1 MIVARLR
8 SASGLIL
15 FAFVLSHLLNH
26 AVGLVSLEAA
36 NAGLDVFR
44 AVWGNPVS
52 SLLVTI
58 AFIVHLVIALIT
70 LYQRRTLRMRP
81 WEAAQLILG
90 LLIPLLLAEHIIGTM
105 GADRAFD
112 VRTDYTYIQTVFWI
126 AAPASGI
133 QQVIV
138 LVLAWVHGCIGLH
151 YWWQVK
157 PWYSRAVPILYAVAV
172 LVPTLSL
179 AGIVSS
185 GVEVMAL
192 AERVP
197 DFVDQVFERARLTR
211 ESIAFVVNGTDW
223 FQRGYAAVVAAVLAA
238 RWVPYAVR
246 RITGAPSLT
255 YPGNRTVRLQPG
267 LTVLEASRA
276 AGIPHA
282 SVCGG
287 RGRCSTCR
295 VRVGAGAEHLE
306 EASSDEKK
314 VLRRVGAPPDVRLAC
329 QIRPTRDLVVT
340 PLMPP
345 TASARDAGPRA
356 DYLSGQEREIAILFA
371 DLRGFTSFSD
381 AKLPYDVVFVL
392 NRYFTLMGQA
402 VELSGGRIDKFIG
415 DGVMALFG
423 VEAGAPEGCRRALSA
438 ARAMAE
444 SLEELNRSLGEDL
457 PAPLRMGI
465 GIHVGPVIVGEM
477 GYGRAKSLTAIGD
490 AVNTASRLEGLT
502 KEFGAQLVVS
512 DAVFRHGEVETDGFQ
527 QRSTEVRGKKDGMTV
542 WVAGALAP
550 DAAASVAP
558 LAER

>member
-8 SASGLIL
+8 SASGVIL
-15 FAFVLSHLLNH
+15 FAFVFSHLANH

-36 NAGLDVFR
+36 NEALDVFR
-44 AVWGNPVS
+44 AVWSNPVS
-52 SLLVTI
+52 SLLVTA
-58 AFIVHLVIALIT
+58 AFLVHLVIALIT
-70 LYQRRTLRMRP
+70 LYRRRTLRMRP

-90 LLIPLLLAEHIIGTM
+90 LLVPVLLAEHVIGTM
-105 GADRAFD
+105 GVDRVFD
-112 VRTDYTYIQTVFWI
+112 VRTDYTYIQTVFWV
-126 AAPASGI
+126 AAPISGI
-133 QQVIV
+133 QQVVV
-138 LVLAWVHGCIGLH
+138 LVLAWVHGCLGLH

-157 PWYSRAVPILYAVAV
+157 PWYPRAVPVLYAAAV

-185 GVEVMAL
+185 GVEVLAL

-197 DFVDQVFERARLTR
+197 DFTDQVFERARLSR
-211 ESIAFVVNGTDW
+211 ESIDFVVNGANG
-223 FQRGYAAVVAAVLAA
+223 FQWGYAAVVAGVLGA

-246 RITGAPSLT
+246 RITGAPRLT
-255 YPGNRTVRLQPG
+255 YPGERVVQLQPG
-267 LTVLEASRA
+267 LTVLEVSRA

-295 VRVGAGAEHLE
+295 VRVGAGAEHLD
-306 EASSDEKK
+306 EASPDEHK

-329 QIRPTRDLVVT
+329 QIRPTRDLTVT

-392 NRYFTLMGQA
+392 NRYFSLMGQA
-402 VELSGGRIDKFIG
+402 VEQAGGRIDKFIG

-423 VEAGAPEGCRRALSA
+423 VEAGAPEGCRRALNA
-438 ARAMAE
+438 AHAMAE

-512 DAVFRHGEVETDGFQ
+512 DAVIRRAEVETDGFEE
-527 QRSTEVRGKKDGMTV
+527 RTAEVRGKKDGLTV
-542 WVAGALAP
+542 WVAGAQA
-550 DAAASVAP
+550 
-558 LAER
+558 

>member
-8 SASGLIL
+8 SASGVIL
-15 FAFVLSHLLNH
+15 FAFVFSHLANH

-36 NAGLDVFR
+36 NEALDVFR
-44 AVWGNPVS
+44 AVWSNPVS
-52 SLLVTI
+52 SLLVTA
-58 AFIVHLVIALIT
+58 AFLVHLVIALIT
-70 LYQRRTLRMRP
+70 LYRRRTLRMRP

-90 LLIPLLLAEHIIGTM
+90 LLVPVLLAEHVIGTM
-105 GADRAFD
+105 GVDRVFD
-112 VRTDYTYIQTVFWI
+112 VRTDYTYIQTVFWV
-126 AAPASGI
+126 AAPISGI
-133 QQVIV
+133 QQVVV
-138 LVLAWVHGCIGLH
+138 LVLAWVHGCLGLH

-157 PWYSRAVPILYAVAV
+157 PWYPRAVPVLYAAAV

-185 GVEVMAL
+185 GVEVLAL

-197 DFVDQVFERARLTR
+197 DFTDQVFERARLSR
-211 ESIAFVVNGTDW
+211 ESIDFVVNGANG
-223 FQRGYAAVVAAVLAA
+223 FQWGYAAVVAGVLGA

-246 RITGAPSLT
+246 RITGAPRLT
-255 YPGNRTVRLQPG
+255 YPGERVVQLQPG
-267 LTVLEASRA
+267 LTVLEVSRA

-306 EASSDEKK
+306 EASPDEHK

-329 QIRPTRDLVVT
+329 QIRPTRDLTVT

-392 NRYFTLMGQA
+392 NRYFSLMGQA
-402 VELSGGRIDKFIG
+402 VEQAGGRIDKFIG

-423 VEAGAPEGCRRALSA
+423 VEAGAPEGCRRALNA
-438 ARAMAE
+438 AHAMAE

-512 DAVFRHGEVETDGFQ
+512 DAVIRRAEVETDGFEE
-527 QRSTEVRGKKDGMTV
+527 RTAEVRGKKDGLTV
-542 WVAGALAP
+542 WVAGAQA
-550 DAAASVAP
+550 
-558 LAER
+558 

>member
-8 SASGLIL
+8 SASGVIL
-15 FAFVLSHLLNH
+15 FAFVFSHLANH

-36 NAGLDVFR
+36 NEALDVFR
-44 AVWGNPVS
+44 AVWSNPVS
-52 SLLVTI
+52 SLLVTA

-70 LYQRRTLRMRP
+70 LYRRRTLRMRP

-90 LLIPLLLAEHIIGTM
+90 LLVPVLLAEHVIGTM
-105 GADRAFD
+105 GVDRVFD
-112 VRTDYTYIQTVFWI
+112 VRTDYTYIQTVFWV
-126 AAPASGI
+126 AAPISGI
-133 QQVIV
+133 QQVVV
-138 LVLAWVHGCIGLH
+138 LVLAWVHGCLGLH

-157 PWYSRAVPILYAVAV
+157 PWYPRAVPVLYAAAV

-185 GVEVMAL
+185 GVEVLAL

-197 DFVDQVFERARLTR
+197 DFTDQVFERARLSR
-211 ESIAFVVNGTDW
+211 ESIDFVVNGANG
-223 FQRGYAAVVAAVLAA
+223 FQWGYAAVVAGVLGA

-246 RITGAPSLT
+246 RITGAPRLT
-255 YPGNRTVRLQPG
+255 YPGERVVQLQPG
-267 LTVLEASRA
+267 LTVLEVSRA

-306 EASSDEKK
+306 EASPDEHK

-329 QIRPTRDLVVT
+329 QIRPTRDLTVT

-392 NRYFTLMGQA
+392 NRYFSLMGQA
-402 VELSGGRIDKFIG
+402 VEQAGGRIDKFIG

-423 VEAGAPEGCRRALSA
+423 VEAGAPEGCRRALNA
-438 ARAMAE
+438 AHAMAE

-512 DAVFRHGEVETDGFQ
+512 DAVIRRAEVETDGFEE
-527 QRSTEVRGKKDGMTV
+527 RTAEVRGKKDGLTV
-542 WVAGALAP
+542 WVAGAQA
-550 DAAASVAP
+550 
-558 LAER
+558 

>member
-1 MIVARLR
+1 MIIARLR

-15 FAFVLSHLLNH
+15 FAFILSHLINH
-26 AVGLVSLEAA
+26 AVGLVSLETA
-36 NAGLDVFR
+36 NDGLEIFR
-44 AVWGNPVS
+44 VVWSNPLS
-52 SLLVTI
+52 NLLLMA
-58 AFIVHLVIALIT
+58 AFIVHLVIALIS
-70 LYQRRTLRMRP
+70 LYRRRTLRMRP
-81 WEAAQLILG
+81 WEAAQLLLG
-90 LLIPLLLAEHIIGTM
+90 LLIPVLLAEHVIGTM
-105 GADRAFD
+105 GAARAFG
-112 VRTDYTYIQTVFWI
+112 VETDYIYLQTVFWI
-126 AAPASGI
+126 ALPASGI

-138 LVLAWVHGCIGLH
+138 LVLAWTHGCIGLH
-151 YWWQVK
+151 YWWQLK
-157 PWYSRAVPILYAVAV
+157 PWYAAAVPVLYAAAV
-172 LVPTLSL
+172 LVPALAL

-185 GVEVMAL
+185 GFEILAL
-192 AERVP
+192 AEQVP
-197 DFVDQVFERARLTR
+197 DFVDQVFERAKLTR
-211 ESIAFVVNGTDW
+211 ESIDFVVTGTGW
-223 FQRGYAAVVAAVLAA
+223 FQWGFAAVVAAVLAA

-246 RITGAPSLT
+246 RIAGAPRLT
-255 YPGNRTVRLQPG
+255 YPGDRMVSIQPG

-295 VRVGAGAEHLE
+295 IRVGAGAENLPA
-306 EASSDEKK
+306 ASPDEQK
-314 VLRRVGAPPDVRLAC
+314 VLRRIGAPPDVRLAC
-329 QIRPTRDLVVT
+329 QLRPSHDLAVT
-340 PLMPP
+340 PLLPP
-345 TASARDAGPRA
+345 TASARDASPRA
-356 DYLSGQEREIAILFA
+356 EYLSGQEREIAILFA

-392 NRYFTLMGQA
+392 NRYFSLMGQA

-423 VEAGAPEGCRRALSA
+423 VESGAPEGCRRALIA

-457 PAPLRMGI
+457 PSPLRMGI

-512 DAVFRHGEVETDGFQ
+512 EDVFHRAEVGTDGFES
-527 QRSTEVRGKKDGMTV
+527 RVTEVRGKKDGMTV
-542 WVAGALAP
+542 WVTGTLAP
-550 DAAASVAP
+550 PPAKS
-558 LAER
+558 

>member
-8 SASGLIL
+8 SVSGIVL
-15 FAFVLSHLLNH
+15 FAFVFSHLLNH

-36 NAGLDVFR
+36 NAALDVYR
-44 AVWGNPVS
+44 AVWRNPPM
-52 SLLVTI
+52 SLLLMASFV
-58 AFIVHLVIALIT
+58 VHLVIALIT

-90 LLIPLLLAEHIIGTM
+90 LIIPILLAEHVIGTM
-105 GADRAFD
+105 GAGRAFD
-112 VRTDYTYIQTVFWI
+112 VRTDYIYMQTVFWI
-126 AAPASGI
+126 ASPINGI

-138 LVLAWVHGCIGLH
+138 LVLAWVHGCLGLH
-151 YWWQVK
+151 YWWQLK
-157 PWYSRAVPILYAVAV
+157 PWYPRAVPVLYAGAV

-179 AGIVSS
+179 AGVMSS
-185 GVEVMAL
+185 GVEVLAL

-197 DFVDQVFERARLTR
+197 DFANQVFERAKLTR
-211 ESIAFVVNGTDW
+211 ESIDFVVNGANW
-223 FQRGYAAVVAAVLAA
+223 FQWGFAAVVAGVLTA

-246 RITGAPSLT
+246 RITGAPRLA
-255 YPGNRTVRLQPG
+255 YPGDRIVSLRPG
-267 LTVLEASRA
+267 VTVLEASRA

-295 VRVGAGAEHLE
+295 VRIGAGAEHLA
-306 EASSDEKK
+306 EASPAEQK

-329 QIRPTRDLVVT
+329 QIRPTRDLTVT
-340 PLMPP
+340 PMMPP
-345 TASARDAGPRA
+345 NASARDAGARA

-371 DLRGFTSFSD
+371 DLRGFTTFSD

-392 NRYFTLMGQA
+392 NRYFALMGQA
-402 VELSGGRIDKFIG
+402 VEQSGGRIDKFIG

-423 VEAGAPEGCRRALSA
+423 VEAGAPEGCRRALNA

-457 PAPLRMGI
+457 PEPLRMGI

-512 DAVFRHGEVETDGFQ
+512 EDVFQHAEVETAGFES
-527 QRSTEVRGKKDGMTV
+527 RVTEVRGKKDGMTV
-542 WVAGALAP
+542 WVAGVAT
-550 DAAASVAP
+550 ASQP
-558 LAER
+558 GS

>member
-1 MIVARLR
+1 MIMARLR
-8 SASGLIL
+8 SVTGIVL
-15 FAFVLSHLLNH
+15 FAFVFSHLLNH

-36 NAGLDVFR
+36 NAALDVYR
-44 AVWGNPVS
+44 AVWSNPPVS
-52 SLLVTI
+52 LLLTASFV
-58 AFIVHLVIALIT
+58 VHLVIALIT
-70 LYQRRTLRMRP
+70 LYRRRTLRMRP

-90 LLIPLLLAEHIIGTM
+90 LIIPILLAEHVIGTM
-105 GADRAFD
+105 GAERAFD
-112 VRTDYTYIQTVFWI
+112 VETDYIYMQTVFWI
-126 AAPASGI
+126 ASPINGI

-138 LVLAWVHGCIGLH
+138 LVLVWVHGCLGLH
-151 YWWQVK
+151 YWWQLK
-157 PWYSRAVPILYAVAV
+157 PWYPRAVPVLYAGAV

-179 AGIVSS
+179 AGIISS
-185 GVEVMAL
+185 GVEVLAL
-192 AERVP
+192 ADRVP
-197 DFVDQVFERARLTR
+197 DFADQVFERANLTR
-211 ESIAFVVNGTDW
+211 ESIDFVVNGADW
-223 FQRGYAAVVAAVLAA
+223 FQWGFAAVVAGVLAA
-238 RWVPYAVR
+238 RWVPFAVR
-246 RITGAPSLT
+246 RITGAPRLM
-255 YPGNRTVRLQPG
+255 YPGDRVVSLQPG

-295 VRVGAGAEHLE
+295 VRIGAGAEHLA
-306 EASSDEKK
+306 EASPAEHK

-329 QIRPTRDLVVT
+329 QIRPTRDLTVT

-345 TASARDAGPRA
+345 NASARDAGARA

-392 NRYFTLMGQA
+392 NRYFSLMGQA
-402 VELSGGRIDKFIG
+402 VEQSGGRIDKFIG

-423 VEAGAPEGCRRALSA
+423 VEAGAPEGCRRALNA
-438 ARAMAE
+438 AQAMAE

-512 DAVFRHGEVETDGFQ
+512 EDVFQRAEVQTAGFEE
-527 QRSTEVRGKKDGMTV
+527 RSTEVRGKKDGMTV
-542 WVAGALAP
+542 WVAGVATAP
-550 DAAASVAP
+550 HPGS
-558 LAER
+558 

>member
-8 SASGLIL
+8 SVSGIVL
-15 FAFVLSHLLNH
+15 FAFVFSHLLNH
-26 AVGLVSLEAA
+26 AVGLVSLEVA
-36 NAGLDVFR
+36 NEALEVFR
-44 AVWGNPVS
+44 AVWGNPIS

-58 AFIVHLVIALIT
+58 AFVVHLVIALIT
-70 LYQRRTLRMRP
+70 LYRRRTLRMSP

-90 LLIPLLLAEHIIGTM
+90 LLIPLLLAEHVIGTM
-105 GADRAFD
+105 GADRVFD

-126 AAPASGI
+126 AAPSSGI

-138 LVLAWVHGCIGLH
+138 LLIAWIHGCLGLH

-157 PWYSRAVPILYAVAV
+157 PWYPRAVPIFYAVAV

-179 AGIVSS
+179 AGIISS
-185 GVEVMAL
+185 GVEVIAL

-211 ESIAFVVNGTDW
+211 ESIDFVVIGTDG
-223 FQRGYAAVVAAVLAA
+223 FQWGYGAVVVAVLAA

-246 RITGAPSLT
+246 RITGAPRLS
-255 YPGNRTVRLQPG
+255 YPGDRVVSLQPG
-267 LTVLEASRA
+267 VTVLEASRA

-295 VRVGAGAEHLE
+295 VRIGAGAEHLA
-306 EASSDEKK
+306 EASPAEQK
-314 VLRRVGAPPDVRLAC
+314 VLQRVGAPPDVRLAC
-329 QIRPTRDLVVT
+329 QIRPTRDLTVT

-345 TASARDAGPRA
+345 NASARDAGARA

-392 NRYFTLMGQA
+392 NRYFSLMGQA
-402 VELSGGRIDKFIG
+402 VEQSGGRIDKFIG

-423 VEAGAPEGCRRALSA
+423 VEAGAPEGCRRALNA
-438 ARAMAE
+438 AQAMAE
-444 SLEELNRSLGEDL
+444 SLDELNRSLGEDL

-512 DAVFRHGEVETDGFQ
+512 EDVFQRAEVETAGFEE
-527 QRSTEVRGKKDGMTV
+527 RSTEVRGKRDGMTV
-542 WVAGALAP
+542 WVAGV
-550 DAAASVAP
+550 AAATHPGS
-558 LAER
+558 

>member
-8 SASGLIL
+8 SASGMVL
-15 FAFVLSHLLNH
+15 FAFVLSHLANH
-26 AVGLVSLEAA
+26 AVGLVSLDAA
-36 NAGLDVFR
+36 NSGLSVFR
-44 AVWGNPVS
+44 AVWGNPPMT
-52 SLLVTI
+52 LLLIV
-58 AFIVHLVIALIT
+58 AFAVHLVIALVSV
-70 LYQRRTLRMRP
+70 YRRRTLRMSP
-81 WEAAQLILG
+81 WEAAQLVLG
-90 LLIPLLLAEHIIGTM
+90 LLIPILLAEHVIGTM
-105 GADRAFD
+105 GATRAHG
-112 VRTDYTYIQTVFWI
+112 VRVDYIYIQTVFWI
-126 AAPASGI
+126 DAPASGL
-133 QQVIV
+133 QQVTV
-138 LVLAWVHGCIGLH
+138 LGLAWVHGCIGLH

-157 PWYSRAVPILYAVAV
+157 PWYPRMVPLLYAGAV

-185 GVEVMAL
+185 GVEVLAL

-197 DFVDQVFERARLTR
+197 DFADQVYERARLTR
-211 ESIAFVVNGTDW
+211 ESVAFVVDGANW
-223 FQRGYAAVVAAVLAA
+223 FQWSYAAVLGSILAI
-238 RWVPYAVR
+238 RWAPYAVR
-246 RITGAPSLT
+246 RITGAPCLT
-255 YPGNRTVRLQPG
+255 YPGDRLVRLQPG
-267 LTVLEASRA
+267 LTVLEVSRA

-295 VRVGAGAEHLE
+295 VRIGAGAEHLE
-306 EASSDEKK
+306 DASPAELK

-329 QIRPTRDLVVT
+329 QIRPTRDLAVT
-340 PLMPP
+340 PLLPP

-392 NRYFTLMGQA
+392 NRYFSLMGQA
-402 VELSGGRIDKFIG
+402 VERSGGRIDKFIG

-423 VEAGAPEGCRRALSA
+423 VEAGPADGCRRALAA

-512 DAVFRHGEVETDGFQ
+512 DAVFRHAEVETDGFD
-527 QRSTEVRGKKDGMTV
+527 QRSADVRGKKDGMTV
-542 WVAGALAP
+542 WVAKPAP
-550 DAAASVAP
+550 AVTAPAAE
-558 LAER
+558 L

>member
-8 SASGLIL
+8 SVSGLIL
-15 FAFVLSHLLNH
+15 FAFVLCHLLNH

-36 NAGLDVFR
+36 NEGLDVFR

-70 LYQRRTLRMRP
+70 LYRRRTLRMRP

-90 LLIPLLLAEHIIGTM
+90 LLIPVLLAEHVIGTM

-112 VRTDYTYIQTVFWI
+112 VRTNYTYIQTVFWI

-133 QQVIV
+133 QQVTV
-138 LVLAWVHGCIGLH
+138 LVLAWIHGCIGLH
-151 YWWQVK
+151 YWWQVQ
-157 PWYSRAVPILYAVAV
+157 PWYPRAVPILYAVAV

-185 GVEVMAL
+185 GIEVLAL

-197 DFVDQVFERARLTR
+197 NFVDQVFERARLTR
-211 ESIAFVVNGTDW
+211 ASIDFVVNGTDY
-223 FQRGYAAVVAAVLAA
+223 FQWGYAAVLAGVIGA
-238 RWVPYAVR
+238 RWIPLAVR
-246 RITGAPSLT
+246 RITGAPTLT
-255 YPGNRTVRLQPG
+255 YPGNKVVRLQPG
-267 LTVLEASRA
+267 LTVLEASRV

-306 EASSDEKK
+306 EASPEEQK

-329 QIRPTRDLVVT
+329 QIRPTRDLTVT

-345 TASARDAGPRA
+345 TASAREAGPRA

-423 VEAGAPEGCRRALSA
+423 VEAGAPEGCRRALNA

-444 SLEELNRSLGEDL
+444 SLDELNRSLGEDL
-457 PAPLRMGI
+457 PTPLRMGI

-512 DAVFRHGEVETDGFQ
+512 DDVFRHAEVETEGFEE
-527 QRSTEVRGKKDGMTV
+527 RTAEVRGKKDGMTV
-542 WVAGALAP
+542 WVA
-550 DAAASVAP
+550 AAGP
-558 LAER
+558 